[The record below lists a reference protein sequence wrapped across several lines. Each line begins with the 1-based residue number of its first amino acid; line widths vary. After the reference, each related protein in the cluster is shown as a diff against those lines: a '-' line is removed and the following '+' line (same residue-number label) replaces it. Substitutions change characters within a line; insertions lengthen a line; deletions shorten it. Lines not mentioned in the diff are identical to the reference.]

1 MATYIV
7 RKNHVISMVRG
18 DHAKF
23 SFEIPT
29 ELLELDDTD
38 VIPKYVLPGGVVLY
52 FALMFPNKPFED
64 SILIKEYSTIDEEND
79 SLVVEL
85 SSADTELLTP
95 GCYYY
100 TIKLA
105 TNLGEGEVY
114 TIIPNTK
121 FFIVD

>member
-1 MATYIV
+1 M
-7 RKNHVISMVRG
+7 S
-18 DHAKF
+18 
-23 SFEIPT
+23 
-29 ELLELDDTD
+29 
-38 VIPKYVLPGGVVLY
+38 
-52 FALMFPNKPFED
+52 PNKRFED
-64 SILIKEYSTIDEEND
+64 SILIKEYFSVEED
-79 SLVVEL
+79 TGLLTVEL

-105 TNLGEGEVY
+105 TDLGDGEVY